1 MPLFVGDKL
10 RFYEI
15 LTPIGKGGMGEAYR
29 VSDSRLSWDVVIKV
43 SNSRSVL
50 PTTWIAARTL

>member
-15 LTPIGKGGMGEAYR
+15 LVPIGKDVMGEVYR
-29 VSDSRLSWDVVIKV
+29 AI
-43 SNSRSVL
+43 L